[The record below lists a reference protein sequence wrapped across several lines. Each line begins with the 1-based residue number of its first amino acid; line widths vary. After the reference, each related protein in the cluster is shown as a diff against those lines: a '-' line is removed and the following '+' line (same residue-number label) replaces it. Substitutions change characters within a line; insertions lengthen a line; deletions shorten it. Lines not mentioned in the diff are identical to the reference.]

1 MEFKYFYITEASDAI
16 DIENL
21 GNCFIEAYNDFGAR
35 FYLWI
40 QTDLGFTKILEA
52 GPYAEVN
59 IPTKTANI
67 SYTQIEYSDS
77 KITKRIE
84 TFLNSSKYMIR
95 QAINKQDEYT
105 LEEKI
110 SKLYNI
116 VEYMKKE

>member
-84 TFLNSSKYMIR
+84 TFLNSPKYMIR

>member
-67 SYTQIEYSDS
+67 SYAQIEYSDS

-84 TFLNSSKYMIR
+84 TFLNSPKYMIR